1 MPTAAK
7 RRAAFK
13 ALHEKGRAFLMPN
26 PFDIGT
32 ARMLDGLRFD
42 AMATSSA
49 GYAWTQGVKDAE
61 GLITRD
67 DALGHAADIIAATSV
82 PVNGDLENGFG
93 DSPDDV
99 VATVKGAIEVGL
111 AGCSIED
118 YTTDPKHPYYDL
130 ELAVE
135 RIKAAVDAKNRL
147 APDFVLTARSEG
159 PVQTQHELDETI
171 KRLNAFA
178 EAGADCV
185 YAPEL
190 KEKEQIAAVLA
201 AVKAPMNVL
210 AGRKNFHLTRKE
222 LGDMGVTRVSIG
234 AGLARL
240 AYRAFIAA
248 AEDMKDGGTFGC
260 FDRTE
265 TMPEGIPDFESF
277 MKTRP

>member
-1 MPTAAK
+1 MPTAAD
-7 RRAAFK
+7 RRSTFK

-32 ARMLDGLRFD
+32 ARILDGLRFD

-49 GYAWTQGVKDAE
+49 GYAWTRGVKDAE

-67 DALGHAADIIAATSV
+67 DALSHAAEIISVTSL

-99 VATVKGAIEVGL
+99 VETVKGAIEVGL

-118 YTTDPKHPYYDL
+118 YSQDAKRPYYDL
-130 ELAVE
+130 DLAVE
-135 RIKAAVDAKNRL
+135 RIKAAVDVKNAL

-159 PVQTQHELDETI
+159 PVLSDHELEQTI
-171 KRLNAFA
+171 KRLKAFA
-178 EAGADCV
+178 KAGADCI
-185 YAPEL
+185 YAPQL
-190 KEKEQIAAVLA
+190 KDHERISRVLA
-201 AVKAPMNVL
+201 AVDAPVNIL

-234 AGLARL
+234 AGLAKI
-240 AYRAFIAA
+240 AFDAFTSA
-248 AEDMKDGGTFGC
+248 AEDMKDGGAFGC
-260 FDRTE
+260 FDRAE
-265 TMPEGIPDFESF
+265 TMPEGMANFDSF
-277 MKTRP
+277 MKAKP

>member
-1 MPTAAK
+1 MPTAAE

-13 ALHEKGRAFLMPN
+13 ALHVRGQAFLMPN

-32 ARMLDGLRFD
+32 ARILDGLRFD
-42 AMATSSA
+42 AIATSSA

-61 GLITRD
+61 GMITRD
-67 DALGHAADIIAATSV
+67 GALSHAADIIGASSV

-93 DSPDDV
+93 DSPEE
-99 VATVKGAIEVGL
+99 VAETVKGAIEVGL

-130 ELAVE
+130 DLAVE
-135 RIKAAVDAKNRL
+135 RIKAAVDTKNRL

-159 PVQTQHELDETI
+159 PVQTDYELAETI

-185 YAPEL
+185 YAPQL
-190 KEKEQIAAVLA
+190 KDREQITAVLA
-201 AVKAPMNVL
+201 AVDAPMNVL
-210 AGRKNFHLTRKE
+210 AGRQNFHLTRKE
-222 LGDMGVTRVSIG
+222 LGDMGVARVSIG

-240 AYRAFIAA
+240 AYRAFVAA

-260 FDRTE
+260 FDRAE
-265 TMPEGIPDFESF
+265 TMPEGIPDFEAF
-277 MKTRP
+277 MKSRP

>member
-1 MPTAAK
+1 MSTAAD

-13 ALHEKGRAFLMPN
+13 ALHEQGRAFLMPN

-32 ARMLDGLRFD
+32 ARILDGLRFD
-42 AMATSSA
+42 ALATSSA
-49 GYAWTQGVKDAE
+49 GYAWTRGVKDAE

-67 DALGHAADIIAATSV
+67 DALAHAAEIIGASNL

-118 YTTDPKHPYYDL
+118 YSQDPRHPYYDL
-130 ELAVE
+130 DLAVE

-159 PVQTQHELDETI
+159 PVQSDYELEETI
-171 KRLNAFA
+171 KRLNDFA
-178 EAGADCV
+178 AAGADCV
-185 YAPEL
+185 YAPQL
-190 KEKEQIAAVLA
+190 KDRDQISKVLA
-201 AVKAPMNVL
+201 AVDAPLNIL

-234 AGLARL
+234 AGLARI
-240 AYRAFIAA
+240 AFDAFISA

-260 FDRTE
+260 FDRAE
-265 TMPEGIPDFESF
+265 TMPEGLPDFESF
-277 MKTRP
+277 MKARP

>member
-32 ARMLDGLRFD
+32 ARILDGLRFD

-190 KEKEQIAAVLA
+190 KDKEQIAAVLA

-210 AGRKNFHLTRKE
+210 AGR
-222 LGDMGVTRVSIG
+222 
-234 AGLARL
+234 
-240 AYRAFIAA
+240 
-248 AEDMKDGGTFGC
+248 
-260 FDRTE
+260 
-265 TMPEGIPDFESF
+265 
-277 MKTRP
+277 

>member
-1 MPTAAK
+1 MSTAAD

-13 ALHEKGRAFLMPN
+13 ALHQKGRAFLMPN

-32 ARMLDGLRFD
+32 ARILDGLRFD

-49 GYAWTQGVKDAE
+49 GYAWTRGVKDTE
-61 GLITRD
+61 GLIGRD
-67 DALGHAADIIAATSV
+67 DALAHAAEIIGATSL

-99 VATVKGAIEVGL
+99 VETVKGAIEVGL

-118 YTTDPKHPYYDL
+118 YSQDPKQPFYDL

-135 RIKAAVDAKNRL
+135 RIKAAVDAKNNM
-147 APDFVLTARSEG
+147 AADFILTARSEG
-159 PVQTQHELDETI
+159 PVHSDHEFQETI

-178 EAGADCV
+178 AAGADV
-185 YAPEL
+185 IYAPQL
-190 KEKEQIAAVLA
+190 KTREQIGRLLEAVE
-201 AVKAPMNVL
+201 APVNIL

-234 AGLARL
+234 AGLAKI
-240 AYRAFIAA
+240 AFDAFISA
-248 AEDMKDGGTFGC
+248 AEDMRHGGAFGC
-260 FDRTE
+260 FDRAE
-265 TMPEGIPDFESF
+265 TMPEGITDFQSF
-277 MKTRP
+277 MKARP